1 MAKQVRKTNPGDA
14 ANAFVRCILSQA
26 GTLLGGLSE
35 EEWSRTLKQ
44 FDGKCAYTGEKL
56 ARDELERDHAIPM
69 NRTHCGLHLFGN
81 VLPATRS
88 ANRRKASKHY
98 REFLKDDPERL
109 DRIERFVK
117 NSNYHERVEE
127 LGDLGRYCRAQY
139 RMITGLC
146 DVNENYLRSLR
157 PEELEASGPD
167 EPDQPDAPKD
177 MHETETLPIAFEPS
191 GEDFR
196 IRLLQEGEA
205 WITEC
210 YRDGSVERL
219 HWDAKN
225 MSETSNVIGNIR
237 SRPRYRRGNWKRLG
251 IASLRVSV
259 RRSG

>member
-26 GTLLGGLSE
+26 GTLLGGLTE
-35 EEWSRTLKQ
+35 DEWKRTLRR
-44 FDGKCAYTGEKL
+44 FDGQCAYTGAKL
-56 ARDELERDHAIPM
+56 AKNELERDHAIPM

-81 VLPATRS
+81 VLPSTKS
-88 ANRRKASKHY
+88 ANRKKAGKHY
-98 REFLKDDPERL
+98 REFLKDDPDRL
-109 DRIERFVK
+109 DRIEGFVRD
-117 NSNYHERVEE
+117 SNYHERVAE

-146 DVNENYLRSLR
+146 TVNDDYLGSLLL
-157 PEELEASGPD
+157 EELEESGPD
-167 EPDQPDAPKD
+167 DPNQTDAPKD
-177 MHETETLPIAFEPS
+177 MHDPDTLPIAFEPS
-191 GEDFR
+191 GKDFR
-196 IRLLQEGEA
+196 IRLLQEGAA

-210 YRDGSVERL
+210 YTDGSVECR
-219 HWDAKN
+219 HWDAEN